1 MDNGIENIHHLILN
15 YIEINETEWALCH
28 SSFKTASF
36 KKRDVLLKQGDVCNN
51 IYFVVS
57 GLLRIYFLD
66 EKGEEKTFHFCLEN
80 TFATDY
86 ESFLKEIPSSF
97 SIQAME
103 NTEVIIITSE
113 MLQNFYTILRYGDKL
128 GRLIAE
134 DYFFIINDKIKSMYI
149 HSAMERY
156 KKMNSRFPKILQRV
170 SQHYI
175 ASYLNISSVHLS
187 RLKYAHKKNNQ
198 N

>member
-1 MDNGIENIHHLILN
+1 MENGIENIHQLILN
-15 YIEINETEWALCH
+15 YIEINDAEWDFCR

-36 KKRDVLLKQGDVCNN
+36 KKKEILVKQGDICDT

-66 EKGEEKTFHFCLEN
+66 EKGEEKIFHFCLEN

-86 ESFLKEIPSSF
+86 ESFLKGIPSSF

-103 NTEVIIITSE
+103 NTKVIIITFE
-113 MLQNFYTILRYGDKL
+113 MLQNLYSVLRYGDKL

-156 KKMNSRFPKILQRV
+156 KKMNTRFPKILQRV
-170 SQHYI
+170 PQHYI

-187 RLKYAHKKNNQ
+187 RLKYAHKNE
-198 N
+198 